1 MLATTAYQPRVDI
14 ASTRTHTG
22 HFELFSEYD
31 NYAMFKT
38 VCQAK
43 IINKDRLFLSTF
55 HNIKTEFAY

>member
-22 HFELFSEYD
+22 HFELFSEYY

-43 IINKDRLFLSTF
+43 IINKDRLFLNTL
-55 HNIKTEFAY
+55 HNIRAELSY